1 MKKLFLLYIF
11 LIVSF
16 ICAAQNVG
24 IGVPIPLQKLDI
36 NGAIKIGTTTTNQPG
51 TIRYNGGNFEGGN
64 GSSWKSFEALPSKA
78 IILAQSPDTTN
89 LKAAGFSVLRVTDM
103 WDTAFIP
110 LSTNYPGN
118 WTNGFPLLSNATVP
132 ASNASLESVM
142 YQNRF
147 IYYGSDAYLYQ
158 YDITAQ
164 KWDRLG
170 AISPLGI
177 RNSCG
182 ITLVGNEI
190 FVTGGWRFVL
200 PNFVLYNSGAKYN
213 LLTNTWSAIANIP
226 VTNAYHGTA
235 AIGTDIY
242 LLNGS
247 SSYTDGVG
255 FNPSKKMYRYNTLT
269 NTWSADLAVA
279 NTPDFLF
286 SGQISSRNNKLLWT
300 NGRLLGIEYDPVTHT
315 NTFLSYYPPGGPDF
329 FVNNYV
335 QVVVG
340 NKLYVTGE
348 KRYDNPNTNAGAF
361 KNLHVFYEIEL
372 ANNLTPP
379 IELNVC
385 KIQANAITTINFNTT
400 TNRFYCLNEANE
412 SQIFNRAGNEACDLI
427 LVLKGYWSY
436 MKKN

>member
-1 MKKLFLLYIF
+1 MKKLFIICIFLYIS
-11 LIVSF
+11 LSS
-16 ICAAQNVG
+16 AAQNVG
-24 IGVPIPLQKLDI
+24 IGVPVPLQKLDV
-36 NGAIKIGTTTTNQPG
+36 NGAIKIGTSATNQPG

-64 GSSWKSFEALPSKA
+64 GSNWKSFEALPSKA
-78 IILAQSPDTTN
+78 IILAQSPDTIN
-89 LKAAGFSVLRVTDM
+89 LKAAGFSVLRVTEL

-110 LSTNYPGN
+110 FSTNYPGS
-118 WTNGFPLLSNATVP
+118 WANGFPLSSNVTVP

-142 YQNRF
+142 YLNRF
-147 IYYGSDAYLYQ
+147 IYYGTDAYLYQ

-170 AISPLGI
+170 GISPLGI
-177 RNSCG
+177 RSSCG
-182 ITLVGNEI
+182 VTLVGNEI
-190 FVTGGWRFVL
+190 FITGGWRYVF
-200 PNFVLYNSGAKYN
+200 PNFVIYNSGAKFN
-213 LLTNTWSAIANIP
+213 LLTNTWSAIANMP
-226 VTNAYHGTA
+226 VLNAYHATA

-269 NTWSADLAVA
+269 NSWSANLATA
-279 NTPDFLF
+279 TTPDFLV
-286 SGQISSRNNKLLWT
+286 SGQISSRNNKLIWT
-300 NGRLLGIEYDPVTHT
+300 NGRLLGIEYDPLTHT
-315 NTFLSYYPPGGPDF
+315 NTFLSFYNPTLDF

-340 NKLYVTGE
+340 NKLYISGE
-348 KRYDNPNTNAGAF
+348 KTYDNGSISMGIF
-361 KNLHVFYEIEL
+361 KNLNVFYEIEL
-372 ANNLTPP
+372 ANNTTAP

-385 KIQANAITTINFNTT
+385 KIQQNPIATINYNSTS
-400 TNRFYCLNEANE
+400 NRFYTLNEVNE
-412 SQIFNRAGNEACDLI
+412 SQIFNRSGSEACDLI